1 MMLTKIRGDARK
13 DMYMSD
19 NTMWGDPTSKKDK
32 FALISKGLIDMPL
45 DDNDPNHLNLI
56 KYGAK
61 VAIKAMK
68 ACARKGQEKRINLVD
83 NMSSIGEIK
92 FYLSNASGY
101 GAVNYPN
108 IIFRKK
114 DES

>member
-1 MMLTKIRGDARK
+1 MLDDTL
-13 DMYMSD
+13 
-19 NTMWGDPTSKKDK
+19 WGDPSSKKDK
-32 FALISKGLIDMPL
+32 FAAISKGLIDMPL
-45 DDNDPNHLNLI
+45 DDHDDNHLKFI

-61 VAIKAMK
+61 LAIKAMK
-68 ACARKGQEKRINLVD
+68 ACAKKGQQKRMELVD

>member
-1 MMLTKIRGDARK
+1 MIIGIDPGINGAICFFENGDV
-13 DMYMSD
+13 
-19 NTMWGDPTSKKDK
+19 
-32 FALISKGLIDMPL
+32 KGLIDMPL
-45 DDNDPNHLNLI
+45 DDHDDNHLKFI

-61 VAIKAMK
+61 LAIKAMK
-68 ACARKGQEKRINLVD
+68 ACAKKGQQKRMELVD
-83 NMSSIGEIK
+83 SMTSIGEIK